1 MARTNTI
8 QVIRTTRAN
17 LDAQATAG
25 ALLIGEPY
33 FITDEARFAIGT
45 STTTYQTYAKES
57 EAGSSGPITPE
68 QLPVLNTYYGDYE
81 APSQVSFDQYGRITN
96 VLKGAARATSK
107 GAWVAPTPTKTYD
120 FNNASNLAPRE
131 FDYSGPVN
139 FLSTGDGNGG
149 TIRVLNMP
157 VATAGGVDTGSI
169 RLNTNTTASTTF
181 TITYRVTAAQGSLA
195 FIIFL
200 GNSAKA
206 FETASTGFKT
216 ATFTIPAGQQQVRIA
231 YQNSDPRGG
240 DGVVIS
246 SVTIPNQGYIFG
258 DVVSY
263 SGANWQCLTAGT
275 TETPGSGTA
284 WTQYGGGGGGSAPPS
299 HPGYVIGNW
308 YSPQLD
314 TVQRDAQPFANNL
327 YARPILIGANT
338 KMDGLALSTGY
349 SASIGFTSTTAY
361 LALYNS
367 ANGLPT
373 TRVAYG
379 QVSMSATS
387 TACSVSFAA
396 TTLAPGWYWLAYVA
410 AARTIVVSNPTTS
423 FSTNHLVGASTPPS
437 GTGSNGIAATY
448 SYAIPPATFPSST
461 YQVADLPIVSWRA
474 SA

>member
-1 MARTNTI
+1 VARTNTI

-45 STTTYQTYAKES
+45 STTTYQTYAKQS
-57 EAGSSGPITPE
+57 EAG
-68 QLPVLNTYYGDYE
+68 
-81 APSQVSFDQYGRITN
+81 
-96 VLKGAARATSK
+96 
-107 GAWVAPTPTKTYD
+107 
-120 FNNASNLAPRE
+120 
-131 FDYSGPVN
+131 
-139 FLSTGDGNGG
+139 
-149 TIRVLNMP
+149 
-157 VATAGGVDTGSI
+157 GS
-169 RLNTNTTASTTF
+169 
-181 TITYRVTAAQGSLA
+181 
-195 FIIFL
+195 
-200 GNSAKA
+200 
-206 FETASTGFKT
+206 
-216 ATFTIPAGQQQVRIA
+216 
-231 YQNSDPRGG
+231 
-240 DGVVIS
+240 
-246 SVTIPNQGYIFG
+246 
-258 DVVSY
+258 
-263 SGANWQCLTAGT
+263 
-275 TETPGSGTA
+275 
-284 WTQYGGGGGGSAPPS
+284 GGGSSPPS
-299 HPGYVIGNW
+299 HPGYIVGNW

-327 YARPILIGANT
+327 YARPILIGSTT

-410 AARTIVVSNPTTS
+410 AARTLVVSNPTTS
-423 FSTNHLVGASTPPS
+423 FSTNHLVGASSPPS
-437 GTGSNGIAATY
+437 STGSNGIAATY

-461 YQVADLPIVSWRA
+461 YQVADLPVVSWRA